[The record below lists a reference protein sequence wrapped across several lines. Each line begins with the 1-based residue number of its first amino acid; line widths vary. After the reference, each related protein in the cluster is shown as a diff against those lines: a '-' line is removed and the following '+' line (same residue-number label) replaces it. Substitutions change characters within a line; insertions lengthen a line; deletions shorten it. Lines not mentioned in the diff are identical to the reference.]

1 MGMIGMKSQS
11 YKLRPELNEGLVK
24 YGEDNNLSPISI
36 IEELVE
42 DLLCRKDYLGIEIES
57 IPSKIE
63 KIKNANY
70 RNECGAYRIRKSID
84 GRRFVYG
91 QTKSSIV
98 AKDIVHF
105 LESVN
110 WDTKYSTSG
119 TGLKGEAQIN
129 FLLSE
134 IEKQKECDS

>member
-1 MGMIGMKSQS
+1 MKSQN
-11 YKLRPELNEGLVK
+11 YKLKPELNEGLIK
-24 YGEDNNLSPISI
+24 YGEDNNLSPLSI

-42 DLLCRKDYLGIEIES
+42 DFLCSKDYLGIEIES
-57 IPSKIE
+57 IPPKIE

-70 RNECGAYRIRKSID
+70 RNECGAYRIRKSIG
-84 GRRFVYG
+84 GRRFIYG
-91 QTKSSIV
+91 QTKSSII
-98 AKDIVHF
+98 AKDIVVF

-110 WDTKYSTSG
+110 WDIKYSMSV

-134 IEKQKECDS
+134 IEKQRDNDL